1 MKLMKVEVNFNSIS
15 HYEKIILDTFAEL
28 YVRRITSQITQ
39 QELADRIGIT
49 LDELSTLENLEVL
62 PSLTFLNKYAMR
74 LGLSLEIKIS
84 SSK

>member
-1 MKLMKVEVNFNSIS
+1 MKAEFSFNSIS

-28 YVRRITSQITQ
+28 YVRRITSQTTQ

-62 PSLTFLNKYAMR
+62 PSLAFLDRYAVG
-74 LGLSLEIKIS
+74 LGLSLEIKIT